1 MLKSTYNRCMAKEFD
16 IDLYDSEFDF
26 KKLKGL
32 SGQQINQ
39 LMQEVHS
46 DCEYLIQAYA
56 PRAIIRHYHEL
67 LSKLI
72 KRHGH

>member
-1 MLKSTYNRCMAKEFD
+1 MLNNAYNVCMAKEFD
-16 IDLYDSEFDF
+16 NDLYDTEFDF
-26 KKLKGL
+26 KQLKGW

-39 LMQEVHS
+39 LMQEIHT

-56 PRAIIRHYHEL
+56 PSKLIRHHHEL

-72 KRHGH
+72 KSHGH

>member
-1 MLKSTYNRCMAKEFD
+1 
-16 IDLYDSEFDF
+16 
-26 KKLKGL
+26 LKGW

-39 LMQEVHS
+39 LMQEIHT

-56 PRAIIRHYHEL
+56 PSKLIRHHHEL
-67 LSKLI
+67 LSKLV